1 MTNELLQLKVKQRVN
16 KLDSED
22 FDNIPCWQIQE
33 AFNKAQRE
41 WVRRQVNAI
50 NQKRVGREDSS
61 QTIADLQNLLVTWKD
76 GYVDRKLFYESCDFP
91 DDYIIFARISAYAQK
106 DNCCPPRR
114 LTVYIAEESDVD
126 ILLKDPNKN
135 PNFDWAETFAT
146 FFGNKV
152 RIYTDE
158 KFEIIDPQVIYY
170 RKPITVQFI
179 GCTDTETGVQSLA
192 NVECEFRDSVI
203 ELIVEDAAAII
214 AKDLEMQQTANNLLQ
229 AEQHNT

>member
-1 MTNELLQLKVKQRVN
+1 MTNELLQLKVKQRIN

-22 FDNIPCWQIQE
+22 FDNLQCWQIQE

-61 QTIADLQNLLVTWKD
+61 QTIADLQNLLVTWKTTYTD
-76 GYVDRKLFYESCDFP
+76 KKLYYESCDFP
-91 DDYIIFARISAYAQK
+91 EDYIIFARISAQAKK
-106 DNCCPPRR
+106 DSCCPARR
-114 LTVYIAEESDVD
+114 LTVYIAQESDVD

-158 KFEIIDPQVIYY
+158 KFEIIDPKVIYY
-170 RKPITVQFI
+170 RTPTPVQFL
-179 GCTDTETGVQSLA
+179 GCTNTETGIQSLA
-192 NVECEFRDSVI
+192 NVECEFRDTVI
-203 ELIVEDAAAII
+203 ELIIEDAAAII
-214 AKDLEMQQTANNLLQ
+214 AKDLEMQQTATNLLQ